1 MTTIAER
8 IKENRKRSRPIE
20 SQPEDIIYQNQDQD
34 NNLTPQQKGRIFE
47 EQCQELIRSQGIT
60 CTLSQASRWNK
71 GSSHQGKYTKKIKY
85 DGYELI
91 ILHDHGIDAVISR
104 YGLRYRH

>member
-34 NNLTPQQKGRIFE
+34 SNLTPQQKGRIFE
-47 EQCQELIRSQGIT
+47 EQCQELIRSQGIKFT
-60 CTLSQASRWNK
+60 
-71 GSSHQGKYTKKIKY
+71 
-85 DGYELI
+85 GYRESGANAES
-91 ILHDHGIDAVISR
+91 DSCCISKFSIR
-104 YGLRYRH
+104 IPTRCAFHHPAHLK